1 MLGVGYFGTK
11 PTQIRLTAA
20 EYLSPIQ
27 RNELTIRGS
36 AFGTNWTRDMLLRL
50 QQLSQSGLEDATI
63 LTMLK
68 EEFNGPETVAE
79 ITQERVFMAMSMFVE
94 TASLCILIVLPL
106 RRLTWCFPL
115 SLRTEGGFLDAG
127 HGGDG
132 RRTIRT
138 RVQHQGSHGSADEAV
153 QETE

>member
-79 ITQERVFMAMSMFVE
+79 ITQERVFMAMRPKEAFWTQGMVE
-94 TASLCILIVLPL
+94 TVVELYEQGFNTKDLMEVLM
-106 RRLTWCFPL
+106 RRFKRPSNW
-115 SLRTEGGFLDAG
+115 TEVY
-127 HGGDG
+127 
-132 RRTIRT
+132 RKI
-138 RVQHQGSHGSADEAV
+138 
-153 QETE
+153 QELKLLGLLV